1 MFKYLVIA
9 QLTDEGEPASITI
22 DSDTPIDDHGAV
34 LHIVDH
40 KNGILQQY
48 RATRINIIDMK
59 EL

>member
-22 DSDTPIDDHGAV
+22 DFDTPPNEVDAV
-34 LHIVDH
+34 RYIADPI
-40 KNGILQQY
+40 NGILQQY